1 MAMDGHFRPNKNG
14 DSDDYVGWTGA
25 WTLEIGD

>member
-1 MAMDGHFRPNKNG
+1 MEMDDHFRPNKNG

-25 WTLEIGD
+25 WMPVIGD